1 MGDNLAITE
10 FSFSVDDF
18 QDPKMYKD
26 PEAISVLLTRL
37 LLLEPGL
44 LQSHPDAGVGLYSR
58 YAYSVEGTAAE
69 LEVEF
74 QKQIEKYL
82 PRFQGVRVSVTEK
95 DGMFNIA
102 VEIDGTLYGIYY
114 DSSKSTVVSN
124 YAKITNL

>member
-1 MGDNLAITE
+1 MGDSLAISE

-18 QDPKMYKD
+18 QDPKTYKD

-37 LLLEPGL
+37 LLLEPGTI
-44 LQSHPDAGVGLYSR
+44 QSHPDAGVGLYSR
-58 YAYSVEGTAAE
+58 YAYSVEGSANS
-69 LEVEF
+69 LEADY
-74 QKQIEKYL
+74 QKQIETYL
-82 PRFQGVRVSVTEK
+82 PRFQGARVNVTEK

>member
-1 MGDNLAITE
+1 MGDNLAISE

-18 QDPKMYKD
+18 QDPKIYKD

-37 LLLEPGL
+37 LLLEPGTI
-44 LQSHPDAGVGLYSR
+44 QSHPDAGVGLYSR
-58 YAYSVEGTAAE
+58 YAYSVEGSANS
-69 LEVEF
+69 LEADY
-74 QKQIEKYL
+74 QKQIETYL
-82 PRFQGVRVSVTEK
+82 PRFQGARVDVTEK
-95 DGMFNIA
+95 DGIFNIA